1 MLRVSILILTLI
13 LSTGIVSAKTVVI
26 DTPTPCYSVK
36 SVERD
41 RVYLESKTANCI
53 QVTGKVSVEVDDS
66 VNEISIYTDGWL
78 WKREKVQSFNTDSAV
93 KALDR
98 ADDMKKNLKLKLK
111 DNPYKKEAEQKAQ
124 EVYRY
129 YSSEEYQN
137 KIKTESE
144 RIQSEVFGNVI
155 DSYYSDMIN
164 KNSLRRA
171 KLLSDE
177 RLYLFIS
184 SSIPDTVVRRYISD
198 IDRIGDRNI
207 VVVMRGFVGGA
218 KYLKPT
224 MKYISGIL
232 KKDPECNFMENR
244 CETYRV
250 NFQIDPL
257 LFRRYGIDRVPAL
270 VYAREVTTEDANSSE
285 GLEDNTKVKK
295 FYVIYGDASFEYFI
309 ERISNESKSESLK
322 NLTERLKSGFYAGER
337 VAPDKYN

>member
-53 QVTGKVSVEVDDS
+53 QVTGKVSVEVDDF
-66 VNEISIYTDGWL
+66 VNEISIYADGKL
-78 WKREKVQSFNTDSAV
+78 WKREKVQSFNTDSVV

-98 ADDMKKNLKLKLK
+98 ADDMKKNLKLKLE

-124 EVYRY
+124 EAYRY

-144 RIQSEVFGNVI
+144 RIQKEVFGNVI
-155 DSYYSDMIN
+155 ESYYSDMIN

-184 SSIPDTVVRRYISD
+184 SSIPDSVVRRYIKD

-218 KYLKPT
+218 KYVKPT
-224 MKYISGIL
+224 LEYVSRIL
-232 KKDPECNFMENR
+232 KKDQECDFLKNR

-250 NFQIDPL
+250 NLQIDPL
-257 LFRRYGIDRVPAL
+257 LFRRYGINRVPAL
-270 VYAREVTTEDANSSE
+270 VYARGVNTLDLRTSE
-285 GLEDNTKVKK
+285 GIEDNTKIDN
-295 FYVIYGDASFEYFI
+295 FYVIYGDASLEYLI
-309 ERISNESKSESLK
+309 EKIAEETKSESLIK
-322 NLTERLKSGFYAGER
+322 LEEKLREGFYGKSG
-337 VAPDKYN
+337 VAP